1 MITPLEIFGYVASG
15 ITALSLTMSNVWKL
29 RWINLIGAAGLM
41 VYSYMLQAWPLAAVN
56 GFIVLVDLWYIWEL
70 YARKDMFTLLTT
82 SKEHGTLLPVF
93 LDTYRTD
100 IAKFFPDFSW
110 NELRRPRC
118 LFILRNLTPVG
129 LFIYEHEGQSSARIH
144 LDYVIPT
151 YRDLANARFL
161 FNKNYVKFLDEGF
174 KEFVVRKPTLAHER
188 FLLKMGFTRSQADDE
203 VFVKPLASSADFA
216 QRRHGSRPDS
226 D

>member
-1 MITPLEIFGYVASG
+1 MITPLEILGYVASG

-41 VYSYMLQAWPLAAVN
+41 VYSYMLQAWPLTAVN
-56 GFIVLVDLWYIWEL
+56 GFIVFVDLWYIWEL

-93 LDTYRTD
+93 LDTYRSD
-100 IAKFFPDFSW
+100 IAKFFPDFLW
-110 NELRRPRC
+110 HELRHPKC

-129 LFIYEHEGQSSARIH
+129 LFIYEREGPSSARIH

-161 FNKNYVKFLDEGF
+161 YNKNYTKFLEEGF
-174 KEFVVRKPTLAHER
+174 KEFVVRKPTPAHER
-188 FLLKMGFTRSQADDE
+188 FLLKMGFTRSQANVE

-216 QRRHGSRPDS
+216 KRRHGSRLDS